1 MCARRFTLEYYRT
14 ADGDQP
20 VRRWIDHD
28 LSAAQRKAVMA
39 ALKYLLAAEG
49 IGICASEYGRHLGRG
64 LFELRIR
71 HDEQT
76 INKKAGLAMLAQT
89 PRADVLLRVFCHAM
103 GDRVILLLGG
113 YDKGGDASP
122 RRQAREIE
130 VARRRLGDYCR
141 KRP

>member
-1 MCARRFTLEYYRT
+1 MYARRFTLEYYRT

-39 ALKYLLAAEG
+39 ALKYLLATGG

-76 INKKAGLAMLAQT
+76 IIKKAGLPIAAQT
-89 PRADVLLRVFCHAM
+89 PHADVLLRVFCHAK

-113 YDKGGDASP
+113 YDKGGDPSP

-130 VARRRLGDYCR
+130 VARRRLGDYRR

>member
-1 MCARRFTLEYYRT
+1 MYARRFTLEYYRT

-76 INKKAGLAMLAQT
+76 IIKKAGLRIAAQT
-89 PRADVLLRVFCHAM
+89 PRADVLLCVFCHAM
-103 GDRVILLLGG
+103 GDRVMLLLGG
-113 YDKGGDASP
+113 YDKGGDP
-122 RRQAREIE
+122 TTRRQAPEIE
-130 VARRRLGDYCR
+130 VARRRLADYR
-141 KRP
+141 LRRH